1 MEKENGNLDKVL
13 SMIKGIER
21 KNLEIEN
28 YISDLNIL
36 SRTNLLKEISVDIIK
51 NSELFQELHIECKD
65 IEVAKDEKKNII
77 ATNFI
82 EEIILKI
89 KNDPAKKIIFLR
101 EFLENFEDISQND
114 KNVILQSLKEK
125 DDEDLNQEMSNLVN
139 VFKIRD
145 IE

>member
-1 MEKENGNLDKVL
+1 MEKENGKLDKVL
-13 SMIKGIER
+13 SMIKRIER
-21 KNLEIEN
+21 KNLEFEN

-65 IEVAKDEKKNII
+65 VKVAKDEKKNIRI
-77 ATNFI
+77 ANFV
-82 EEIILKI
+82 EDIILKI

-101 EFLENFEDISQND
+101 EFLDNFENISQND

-125 DDEDLNQEMSNLVN
+125 DDEELNQEMSNLVN

>member
-1 MEKENGNLDKVL
+1 MEKENRKLDKVL

-21 KNLEIEN
+21 KNLEFEN

-51 NSELFQELHIECKD
+51 NSELFQDLHIECKD
-65 IEVAKDEKKNII
+65 IEVAKDEQKNILV
-77 ATNFI
+77 ANFV
-82 EEIILKI
+82 EDIILKI

-101 EFLENFEDISQND
+101 EFLDNFEDISQND

-125 DDEDLNQEMSNLVN
+125 DDEELNQEMSNLVN

-145 IE
+145 IK